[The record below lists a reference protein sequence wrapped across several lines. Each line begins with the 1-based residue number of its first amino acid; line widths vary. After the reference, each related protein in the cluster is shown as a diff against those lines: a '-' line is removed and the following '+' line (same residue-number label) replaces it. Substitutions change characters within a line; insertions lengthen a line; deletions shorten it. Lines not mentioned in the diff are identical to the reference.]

1 MPNTVYANTSSEM
14 VASGGGLLTVA
25 VGAASTVQAN
35 SGTALPCK
43 VVYCNALC
51 SAAVMVGINVSAN
64 VSTAVMIPT
73 VSTVSP
79 TLSVGNDIGNFEIP
93 IDDVSKLWFYAT
105 SAASVNITYRY

>member
-1 MPNTVYANTSSEM
+1 MSNTVYANTSSEM
-14 VASGGGLLTVA
+14 VAVGGGLVTVA
-25 VGAASTVQAN
+25 VGAASTVQGNA
-35 SGTALPCK
+35 GTALPCK

-51 SAAVMVGINVSAN
+51 SAAVMVAINASAN

-79 TLSVGNDIGNFEIP
+79 TISAGNNIGYFEIP